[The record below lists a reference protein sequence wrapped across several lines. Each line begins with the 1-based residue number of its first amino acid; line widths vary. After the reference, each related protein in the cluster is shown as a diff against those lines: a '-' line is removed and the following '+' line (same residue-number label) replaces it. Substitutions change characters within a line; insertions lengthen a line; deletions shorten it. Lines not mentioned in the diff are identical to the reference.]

1 MKFNKKSSLSVLL
14 STAMVVS
21 SVPATVFANENET
34 TVAAEQTAG
43 EEQAPVIA
51 VQDGETTTTTGS
63 SSTVTTV
70 ATIGETAYATLQ
82 AAIDAAK
89 AGDTVVLNADVTEN
103 ITIPK
108 DAELTLDLNGKTIT
122 NAGGHTITNNG
133 TLTIGDYSGSG
144 KGTIDNITHGKAAIW
159 NNGTMTVYSGKI
171 TRSQE
176 AGTESGA
183 NGNSYYVILNH
194 GTMEMG
200 EDNGDNSGIKVE
212 AKGSFSSLFENG
224 WYNGN
229 DNTSKKNSVLKIYG
243 GTYTGG
249 INTVKND
256 DYGELTIEDGLFTNV
271 AQAAFMNWN
280 IATVNGGTFK
290 SDKYAVVNSGYGA
303 DSADKGQLTIT
314 DGNFESKDAAIS
326 SADYALNFGN
336 VSITGGTFTTENDA
350 PIIDTVSEELMKTD
364 DKLEVSGGTF
374 SEAVEDKY
382 LSDDVKYVAES
393 SKGFSYAETL
403 DKAAEAAGE
412 NGTIEIKENS
422 GDTDKVAS
430 LYNVEYYKENL
441 NGEYELAETTEEV
454 KAYVGEKVTAE
465 EKEYENYEIDKD
477 NKDSVLSAEVEKIA
491 VENGKPKFTT
501 LKVYYNL
508 VKHNV
513 TFNTNGGTEV
523 NAQEVKFGGVAERP
537 ENPSKAGCKFLGWFK
552 DENLTTEFDFAT
564 AIEEDTTVYAGWKK
578 KSSDSS
584 DSSYSGGSS
593 SSGGGGGSSSSKK
606 DITADS
612 TIENGKVKVDKDSAT
627 NGSKVTVTVTPDEG
641 YEIDTVTIT
650 DKNGKEVK
658 LTDLGNG
665 KYSFAMPSSDVKIN
679 AEFKKAAD
687 TAKDEE
693 KTVIKMQIGNNVVSV
708 DDKKINNDVAP
719 VIVNDRTLVP
729 IRIVTE
735 TLGGDV
741 EWNDSTK
748 TVTLNIDGKTITM
761 TIGVELEGYG
771 VAPEIINDRTYVPI
785 RFVAEELGAV
795 VNWNEE
801 TQEVVIEK

>member
-14 STAMVVS
+14 STAMVIS
-21 SVPATVFANENET
+21 SVPATVLAEDNT
-34 TVAAEQTAG
+34 TVVVEQTSEGSTEVG
-43 EEQAPVIA
+43 ESITE
-51 VQDGETTTTTGS
+51 GKSTTEETKAAS
-63 SSTVTTV
+63 
-70 ATIGETAYATLQ
+70 IGEAKYDTLQ
-82 AAIDAAK
+82 AAVDAAK
-89 AGDTVVLNADVTEN
+89 KGDTITLTADVMEN
-103 ITIPK
+103 ITIPEN
-108 DAELTLDLNGKTIT
+108 AELTIDLNGNKIT
-122 NAGGHTITNNG
+122 NDGDHTITNNG
-133 TLTIGDYSGSG
+133 TLIIDDYSDKGT
-144 KGTIDNITHGKAAIW
+144 GTIDNVTHGKAAIW
-159 NNGTMTVYSGKI
+159 NNGTMTVYSGTI
-171 TRSQE
+171 TRSEE
-176 AGTESGA
+176 AGTVNGA

-194 GTMEMG
+194 GTMTIG
-200 EDNGDNSGIKVE
+200 EDNGDNGNIKVE
-212 AKGSFSSLFENG
+212 ADGGFSSLFENG
-224 WYNGN
+224 WYDGN
-229 DNTSKKNSVLKIYG
+229 KNTSKENSVLTIYG

-326 SADYALNFGN
+326 SADYASNFGN
-336 VSITGGTFTTENDA
+336 VSITGGTFKTENNA

-374 SEAVEDKY
+374 SEAVDDKY
-382 LSDDVKYVAES
+382 LSDDVKYVAKS

-441 NGEYELAETTEEV
+441 NGEYELAETTEKV

-465 EKEYENYEIDKD
+465 EKEYENYEID
-477 NKDSVLSAEVEKIA
+477 KDSVLSAEVEKIA

-708 DDKKINNDVAP
+708 DDKEINNDVAP

>member
-14 STAMVVS
+14 STAMVIS
-21 SVPATVFANENET
+21 SVPATVLAEDNT
-34 TVAAEQTAG
+34 TVVAEQTSEG
-43 EEQAPVIA
+43 STEVGKSTTEETKAA
-51 VQDGETTTTTGS
+51 S
-63 SSTVTTV
+63 
-70 ATIGETAYATLQ
+70 IGEVKYDTLQ
-82 AAIDAAK
+82 AAVDAAK
-89 AGDTVVLNADVTEN
+89 KEDTITLTADVTEN
-103 ITIPK
+103 ITIPEN
-108 DAELTLDLNGKTIT
+108 AELTIDLNGNKIT
-122 NAGGHTITNNG
+122 NDGDHTITNNG
-133 TLTIGDYSGSG
+133 TLIIDDYSDKGT
-144 KGTIDNITHGKAAIW
+144 GTIDNVTHGKAAIW
-159 NNGTMTVYSGKI
+159 NNGTMTVYSGTI
-171 TRSQE
+171 TRSEE
-176 AGTESGA
+176 AGTVNGA

-194 GTMEMG
+194 GTMTIG
-200 EDNGDNSGIKVE
+200 EDNGDNDNIKVE
-212 AKGSFSSLFENG
+212 ADGGFSSLFENG
-224 WYNGN
+224 WYDGN
-229 DNTSKKNSVLKIYG
+229 KNTSKENSVLTIYG

-256 DYGELTIEDGLFTNV
+256 DYGELAIEDGLFTNV

-290 SDKYAVVNSGYGA
+290 SGKYAVVNSGYGA

-326 SADYALNFGN
+326 SADYASNFGN
-336 VSITGGTFTTENDA
+336 VSITGGTFKTENNA

-412 NGTIEIKENS
+412 NGTIGIKENS

-477 NKDSVLSAEVEKIA
+477 NKDSVLSAEVEKIV

-508 VKHNV
+508 DKHNV

-552 DENLTTEFDFAT
+552 DENLTTEFNFAT

-693 KTVIKMQIGNNVVSV
+693 KTVIKMQIGNNAVSV
-708 DDKKINNDVAP
+708 DDKEINNDVAP

-785 RFVAEELGAV
+785 RFIAEELGAV

>member
-14 STAMVVS
+14 STAMVIS
-21 SVPATVFANENET
+21 SVPATVLAEDNT
-34 TVAAEQTAG
+34 TVVAEQTSEGSTEVGKSTTEG
-43 EEQAPVIA
+43 ESTTE
-51 VQDGETTTTTGS
+51 ETKAAS
-63 SSTVTTV
+63 
-70 ATIGETAYATLQ
+70 IGETKYDTLQ
-82 AAIDAAK
+82 AAVDAAK
-89 AGDTVVLNADVTEN
+89 EEDTITLTADVTEN
-103 ITIPK
+103 ITIPEN
-108 DAELTLDLNGKTIT
+108 AELTIDLNGNKIT
-122 NAGGHTITNNG
+122 NDGDHTITNNG
-133 TLTIGDYSGSG
+133 TLIIDDYSDKGT
-144 KGTIDNITHGKAAIW
+144 GTIDNVTHGKAAIW
-159 NNGTMTVYSGKI
+159 NNGTMTVYSGTI
-171 TRSQE
+171 TRSEE
-176 AGTESGA
+176 AGTVNGA

-194 GTMEMG
+194 GTMTIG
-200 EDNGDNSGIKVE
+200 EDNGDNDNIKVE
-212 AKGSFSSLFENG
+212 ADGGFSSLFENG
-224 WYNGN
+224 WYDGN
-229 DNTSKKNSVLKIYG
+229 KNTSKENSVLTIYG

-336 VSITGGTFTTENDA
+336 VSITGGTFKTENNA

-412 NGTIEIKENS
+412 NGTIGIKENS

-441 NGEYELAETTEEV
+441 NGEYELAETAEEV

-513 TFNTNGGTEV
+513 AFNTNGGTEV

-552 DENLTTEFDFAT
+552 DENLTTEFNFAT

-708 DDKKINNDVAP
+708 DDKEINNDVAP

>member
-14 STAMVVS
+14 STAMVIS
-21 SVPATVFANENET
+21 SVPATVLAEDNT
-34 TVAAEQTAG
+34 TVVAEQTSEGSTEVG
-43 EEQAPVIA
+43 ESITE
-51 VQDGETTTTTGS
+51 GKSTTEETKAAS
-63 SSTVTTV
+63 
-70 ATIGETAYATLQ
+70 IGETKYDTLQ
-82 AAIDAAK
+82 AAVDAAK
-89 AGDTVVLNADVTEN
+89 KEDTITLTADVTEN
-103 ITIPK
+103 ITIPEN
-108 DAELTLDLNGKTIT
+108 AELTIDLNGNKIT
-122 NAGGHTITNNG
+122 NDGDHTITNNG
-133 TLTIGDYSGSG
+133 TLIIDDYSDKGT
-144 KGTIDNITHGKAAIW
+144 GTIDNVTHGKAAIW
-159 NNGTMTVYSGKI
+159 NNGTMTVYSGTI
-171 TRSQE
+171 TRSEE
-176 AGTESGA
+176 AGTVNGA

-194 GTMEMG
+194 GKMTIG
-200 EDNGDNSGIKVE
+200 EDNGDNDNIKVE
-212 AKGSFSSLFENG
+212 ADGGFSSLFENG
-224 WYNGN
+224 WYDGN
-229 DNTSKKNSVLKIYG
+229 KNTSKENSVLTIYG

-290 SDKYAVVNSGYGA
+290 SGKYAVVNSGYGA

-326 SADYALNFGN
+326 SADYASNFGN
-336 VSITGGTFTTENDA
+336 VSITGGTFKTENNA

-374 SEAVEDKY
+374 SKAVDDKY

-412 NGTIEIKENS
+412 NGTIGIKENS

-441 NGEYELAETTEEV
+441 NGEYELAETTEKV
-454 KAYVGEKVTAE
+454 KAYEGEKVAAE

-477 NKDSVLSAEVEKIA
+477 NKDSVLSSYVKKIT

-679 AEFKKAAD
+679 AEFKKAAEI
-687 TAKDEE
+687 AKDEE
-693 KTVIKMQIGNNVVSV
+693 KTVIKMQIGNNAVSV
-708 DDKKINNDVAP
+708 DDKEINNDVAP

>member
-14 STAMVVS
+14 STAMVIS
-21 SVPATVFANENET
+21 SVPATVLAEDNT
-34 TVAAEQTAG
+34 TVVAEQTSEG
-43 EEQAPVIA
+43 STEVGKSTTEETKAA
-51 VQDGETTTTTGS
+51 S
-63 SSTVTTV
+63 
-70 ATIGETAYATLQ
+70 IGEVKYDTLQ
-82 AAIDAAK
+82 AAVNEAK
-89 AGDTVVLNADVTEN
+89 KGDTITLTADVTEN
-103 ITIPK
+103 ITIPEN
-108 DAELTLDLNGKTIT
+108 AELTIDLNGNKIT
-122 NAGGHTITNNG
+122 NDGDHTITNNG
-133 TLTIGDYSGSG
+133 TLIIDDYSDKGT
-144 KGTIDNITHGKAAIW
+144 GTIDNVTHGKAAIW
-159 NNGTMTVYSGKI
+159 NNGTMTVYSGTI
-171 TRSQE
+171 TRSEE
-176 AGTESGA
+176 AGTVNGA

-194 GTMEMG
+194 GTMTIG
-200 EDNGDNSGIKVE
+200 EDNGDNDNIKVE
-212 AKGSFSSLFENG
+212 ADGGFSSLFENG
-224 WYNGN
+224 WYDGN
-229 DNTSKKNSVLKIYG
+229 KNTSKENSVLTIYG

-326 SADYALNFGN
+326 SADYASNFGN
-336 VSITGGTFTTENDA
+336 VSITGGTFKTENNA

-374 SEAVEDKY
+374 SKAVDDKY

-412 NGTIEIKENS
+412 NGTIGIKENS

-441 NGEYELAETTEEV
+441 NGEYELAETTEKV
-454 KAYVGEKVTAE
+454 KAYEGEKVAAE

-477 NKDSVLSAEVEKIA
+477 NKDSVLSADVKKIT

-679 AEFKKAAD
+679 AEFKKAAEI
-687 TAKDEE
+687 AKDEE
-693 KTVIKMQIGNNVVSV
+693 KTVIKMQIGNNAVSV
-708 DDKKINNDVAP
+708 DDKEINNDVAP

>member
-14 STAMVVS
+14 STAMVIS
-21 SVPATVFANENET
+21 SVPATVLAEDNT
-34 TVAAEQTAG
+34 TVVAEQTSEGSTEVGKSTTEG
-43 EEQAPVIA
+43 ESTTE
-51 VQDGETTTTTGS
+51 ETKAAS
-63 SSTVTTV
+63 
-70 ATIGETAYATLQ
+70 IGERKYDTLQ
-82 AAIDAAK
+82 AAVDAAK
-89 AGDTVVLNADVTEN
+89 EEDTITLTADVTEN
-103 ITIPK
+103 ITIPEN
-108 DAELTLDLNGKTIT
+108 AELTIDLNGNKIT
-122 NAGGHTITNNG
+122 NDGDHTITNNG
-133 TLTIGDYSGSG
+133 TLIIDDYSDKGT
-144 KGTIDNITHGKAAIW
+144 GTIDNVTHGKAAIW
-159 NNGTMTVYSGKI
+159 NNGTMTVYSGTI
-171 TRSQE
+171 TRSEE
-176 AGTESGA
+176 AGTVNGA

-194 GTMEMG
+194 GTMTIG
-200 EDNGDNSGIKVE
+200 EDNGDNDNIKVE
-212 AKGSFSSLFENG
+212 ADGGFSSLFENG
-224 WYNGN
+224 WYDGN
-229 DNTSKKNSVLKIYG
+229 KNTSKENSVLTIYG

-314 DGNFESKDAAIS
+314 DGNFESEKAAIS
-326 SADYALNFGN
+326 SADYASNFGN
-336 VSITGGTFTTENDA
+336 VSITGGTFKTENNA

-374 SEAVEDKY
+374 SEAVDDKY

-412 NGTIEIKENS
+412 NGTIGIKENS

-454 KAYVGEKVTAE
+454 KAYVGEKVAAE
-465 EKEYENYEIDKD
+465 EKEYENYKIDKD

-508 VKHNV
+508 DKHNV

-552 DENLTTEFDFAT
+552 DENLTTEFNFAT

-708 DDKKINNDVAP
+708 DDKEINNDVAP

-785 RFVAEELGAV
+785 RFIAEELGAV

>member
-1 MKFNKKSSLSVLL
+1 MKFNKKGSLSVLL
-14 STAMVVS
+14 STAMVIS
-21 SVPATVFANENET
+21 SVPATVLAEDNT
-34 TVAAEQTAG
+34 TVVAEQTSEGSTEVG
-43 EEQAPVIA
+43 ESTTE
-51 VQDGETTTTTGS
+51 GENTTEETKAAS
-63 SSTVTTV
+63 
-70 ATIGETAYATLQ
+70 IGETKYDTLQ
-82 AAIDAAK
+82 AAVNAAK
-89 AGDTVVLNADVTEN
+89 EEDTITLTADVTEN
-103 ITIPK
+103 ITIPEN
-108 DAELTLDLNGKTIT
+108 AELTIDLNGNKII
-122 NAGGHTITNNG
+122 NDGDHTITNNG
-133 TLTIGDYSGSG
+133 TLIIDDYSDKGT
-144 KGTIDNITHGKAAIW
+144 GTIDNVTHGKAAIW
-159 NNGTMTVYSGKI
+159 NNGTMTVYSGTI
-171 TRSQE
+171 TRSEE
-176 AGTESGA
+176 AGTVNGA

-194 GTMEMG
+194 GKMTIG
-200 EDNGDNSGIKVE
+200 EDNGDNDNIKVE
-212 AKGSFSSLFENG
+212 ADGGFSSLFENG
-224 WYNGN
+224 WYDGN
-229 DNTSKKNSVLKIYG
+229 KNTSKENSVLTIYG

-290 SDKYAVVNSGYGA
+290 SGKYAVVNSGYGA

-326 SADYALNFGN
+326 SADYASNFGN
-336 VSITGGTFTTENDA
+336 VSITGGTFKTENNA

-374 SEAVEDKY
+374 SKAVDDKY

-412 NGTIEIKENS
+412 NGTIGIKENS

-441 NGEYELAETTEEV
+441 NGEYELAETTEKV
-454 KAYVGEKVTAE
+454 KAYEGEKVAAE

-477 NKDSVLSAEVEKIA
+477 NKDSVLSADVKKIT

-679 AEFKKAAD
+679 AEFKKAAEI
-687 TAKDEE
+687 AKDEE
-693 KTVIKMQIGNNVVSV
+693 KTVIKMQIGNNAVSV
-708 DDKKINNDVAP
+708 DDKEINNDVAP

>member
-14 STAMVVS
+14 STAMVIS
-21 SVPATVFANENET
+21 SVPATVLAEDNT
-34 TVAAEQTAG
+34 TVVAEQTSEG
-43 EEQAPVIA
+43 STEVGKSTTEETKAA
-51 VQDGETTTTTGS
+51 S
-63 SSTVTTV
+63 
-70 ATIGETAYATLQ
+70 IGETKYDTLQ
-82 AAIDAAK
+82 AAVDAATE
-89 AGDTVVLNADVTEN
+89 GDTITLTADVTEN
-103 ITIPK
+103 ITIPEN
-108 DAELTLDLNGKTIT
+108 AELTIDLNGNKIT
-122 NAGGHTITNNG
+122 NDGDHTITNNG
-133 TLTIGDYSGSG
+133 TLIIDDCSDKGT
-144 KGTIDNITHGKAAIW
+144 GTIDNVTHGKAAIW
-159 NNGTMTVYSGKI
+159 NNGTMTVYSGTI
-171 TRSQE
+171 TRSEE
-176 AGTESGA
+176 AGTVKGA

-194 GTMEMG
+194 GTMTIG
-200 EDNGDNSGIKVE
+200 EDNGDNDNIKVE
-212 AKGSFSSLFENG
+212 ADGRFSSLFENG
-224 WYNGN
+224 WYDGN
-229 DNTSKKNSVLKIYG
+229 KNTSKENSVLTIYG

-326 SADYALNFGN
+326 SADYASNFGN
-336 VSITGGTFTTENDA
+336 VSITGGTFKTENNA

-364 DKLEVSGGTF
+364 YKLEVSGGTF
-374 SEAVEDKY
+374 SEAVDDKY

-412 NGTIEIKENS
+412 NGTVEIKENS
-422 GDTDKVAS
+422 GDTDKDAS

-454 KAYVGEKVTAE
+454 KAYVGEKVAAE

-477 NKDSVLSAEVEKIA
+477 NKGSVLSAEVEKIV
-491 VENGKPKFTT
+491 VENGKPKITT

-552 DENLTTEFDFAT
+552 DENLTTEFNFAT

-708 DDKKINNDVAP
+708 DDKEINNDVAP

>member
-14 STAMVVS
+14 STAMVIS
-21 SVPATVFANENET
+21 SVPATVLAEDNT
-34 TVAAEQTAG
+34 TVVAEQTSEGSTEVG
-43 EEQAPVIA
+43 ESITE
-51 VQDGETTTTTGS
+51 GKSTTEETKAAS
-63 SSTVTTV
+63 
-70 ATIGETAYATLQ
+70 IGETKYDTLQ
-82 AAIDAAK
+82 AAVDAEK
-89 AGDTVVLNADVTEN
+89 IEDTITLTADVTEN
-103 ITIPK
+103 ITIPEN
-108 DAELTLDLNGKTIT
+108 AELTIELNGNKIT
-122 NAGGHTITNNG
+122 NDGDHTITNNG
-133 TLTIGDYSGSG
+133 TLIIDDDSDKGT
-144 KGTIDNITHGKAAIW
+144 GTIDNVTHGKAAIW
-159 NNGTMTVYSGKI
+159 NNGTMTVYSGTI
-171 TRSQE
+171 TRSEE
-176 AGTESGA
+176 AGTVNGA

-194 GTMEMG
+194 GKMTIG
-200 EDNGDNSGIKVE
+200 EDNGDNDNIKVE
-212 AKGSFSSLFENG
+212 ADGGFSSLFENG
-224 WYNGN
+224 WYDGN
-229 DNTSKKNSVLKIYG
+229 KNTSKENSVLTIYG

-290 SDKYAVVNSGYGA
+290 SGKYAVVNSGYGA

-326 SADYALNFGN
+326 SADYASNFGN
-336 VSITGGTFTTENDA
+336 VSITGGTFKTENNA

-374 SEAVEDKY
+374 SKAVDDKY

-412 NGTIEIKENS
+412 NGTIGIKENS

-441 NGEYELAETTEEV
+441 NGEYELAETTEKV
-454 KAYVGEKVTAE
+454 KAYEGEKVAAE

-477 NKDSVLSAEVEKIA
+477 NKDSVLSADVKKIT

-679 AEFKKAAD
+679 AEFKKAAEI
-687 TAKDEE
+687 AKDEE
-693 KTVIKMQIGNNVVSV
+693 KTVIKMQIGNNAVSV
-708 DDKKINNDVAP
+708 DDKEINNDVAP

>member
-14 STAMVVS
+14 STAMVIS
-21 SVPATVFANENET
+21 SVPATVLAEDNT
-34 TVAAEQTAG
+34 TVVAEQTSEGSTEVGKSTTEG
-43 EEQAPVIA
+43 ESTTE
-51 VQDGETTTTTGS
+51 ETKAAS
-63 SSTVTTV
+63 
-70 ATIGETAYATLQ
+70 IGEAKYDTLQ
-82 AAIDAAK
+82 AAVDAAK
-89 AGDTVVLNADVTEN
+89 KEDTITLTADVTEN
-103 ITIPK
+103 ITIPEN
-108 DAELTLDLNGKTIT
+108 AELTIDLNGNKIT
-122 NAGGHTITNNG
+122 NDGDHTITNNG
-133 TLTIGDYSGSG
+133 TLIIDDYSDKGT
-144 KGTIDNITHGKAAIW
+144 GTIDNVTHGKAAIW
-159 NNGTMTVYSGKI
+159 NNGTMTVYSGTI
-171 TRSQE
+171 TRSEE
-176 AGTESGA
+176 AGTVNGA

-194 GTMEMG
+194 GTMTIG
-200 EDNGDNSGIKVE
+200 EDNGDNDNIKVE
-212 AKGSFSSLFENG
+212 ADGGFSSLFENG
-224 WYNGN
+224 WYDGN
-229 DNTSKKNSVLKIYG
+229 KNTSKENSVLTIYG

-326 SADYALNFGN
+326 SADYASNFGN
-336 VSITGGTFTTENDA
+336 VSITGGTFKTENNA

-374 SEAVEDKY
+374 SKAVDDKY

-412 NGTIEIKENS
+412 NGTIGIKENS

-441 NGEYELAETTEEV
+441 NGEYELAETTEKV
-454 KAYVGEKVTAE
+454 KAYEGEKVAAE

-508 VKHNV
+508 DKHNV

-552 DENLTTEFDFAT
+552 DENLTTEFNFAT

-693 KTVIKMQIGNNVVSV
+693 KTVIKMQIGNNAVSV
-708 DDKKINNDVAP
+708 DDKEINNDVAP

-785 RFVAEELGAV
+785 RFIAEELGAV

>member
-14 STAMVVS
+14 STAMVIS
-21 SVPATVFANENET
+21 SVPATVLAEDNT
-34 TVAAEQTAG
+34 TVVAEQTSEGSTEVG
-43 EEQAPVIA
+43 ESITE
-51 VQDGETTTTTGS
+51 GKSTTEETKAAS
-63 SSTVTTV
+63 
-70 ATIGETAYATLQ
+70 IGEAKYDTLQ
-82 AAIDAAK
+82 AAVDAAK
-89 AGDTVVLNADVTEN
+89 EGDTITLTADVTEN
-103 ITIPK
+103 ITIPEN
-108 DAELTLDLNGKTIT
+108 AELTIDLNGNKIT
-122 NAGGHTITNNG
+122 NDGDHTITNNG
-133 TLTIGDYSGSG
+133 TLIIDDYSDNGT
-144 KGTIDNITHGKAAIW
+144 GTIDNVTHGKAAIW
-159 NNGTMTVYSGKI
+159 NNGTMTVYSGTI
-171 TRSQE
+171 TRSEE
-176 AGTESGA
+176 AGTVNGA

-194 GTMEMG
+194 GKMTIG
-200 EDNGDNSGIKVE
+200 EDNGDNDNIKVE
-212 AKGSFSSLFENG
+212 ADGGFSSLFENG
-224 WYNGN
+224 WYDGN
-229 DNTSKKNSVLKIYG
+229 KNTSKENSVLTIYG

-326 SADYALNFGN
+326 SADYASNFGN
-336 VSITGGTFTTENDA
+336 VSITGGTFKTENNA

-374 SEAVEDKY
+374 SEAVDDKY

-412 NGTIEIKENS
+412 NGTVEIKENS

-552 DENLTTEFDFAT
+552 DENLTTEFNFAT

-708 DDKKINNDVAP
+708 DDKEINNDVAP

>member
-14 STAMVVS
+14 STAMVIS
-21 SVPATVFANENET
+21 SVPATVLAEDNT
-34 TVAAEQTAG
+34 TVVAEQTSEGSTEVGKSTTEG
-43 EEQAPVIA
+43 ESTTE
-51 VQDGETTTTTGS
+51 ETKAAS
-63 SSTVTTV
+63 
-70 ATIGETAYATLQ
+70 IGEAKYDTLQ
-82 AAIDAAK
+82 AAVDAAK
-89 AGDTVVLNADVTEN
+89 EGDTITLTADVTEN
-103 ITIPK
+103 ITIPEN
-108 DAELTLDLNGKTIT
+108 AELTIDLNGNKIT
-122 NAGGHTITNNG
+122 NDGDHTITNNG
-133 TLTIGDYSGSG
+133 TLIIDDYSDKGT
-144 KGTIDNITHGKAAIW
+144 GTIDNVTHGKAAIW
-159 NNGTMTVYSGKI
+159 NNGTMTVYSGTI
-171 TRSQE
+171 TRSEE
-176 AGTESGA
+176 AGTVNGA

-194 GTMEMG
+194 GKMTIG
-200 EDNGDNSGIKVE
+200 EDNGDNDNIKVE
-212 AKGSFSSLFENG
+212 ADGGFSSLFENG
-224 WYNGN
+224 WYDGN
-229 DNTSKKNSVLKIYG
+229 KNTSKENSVLTIYG

-290 SDKYAVVNSGYGA
+290 SGKYAVVNSGYGA

-326 SADYALNFGN
+326 SADYASNFGN
-336 VSITGGTFTTENDA
+336 VSITGGTFKTENNA

-374 SEAVEDKY
+374 SEAVDDKY

-412 NGTIEIKENS
+412 NGTVEIKENS

-441 NGEYELAETTEEV
+441 NGEYELAETTEKV

-523 NAQEVKFGGVAERP
+523 NTQEVKFGGVAERP

-552 DENLTTEFDFAT
+552 DENLTTEFNFAT

-693 KTVIKMQIGNNVVSV
+693 KTVIKMQIGNNAVSV
-708 DDKKINNDVAP
+708 DDKEINNDVAP

>member
-14 STAMVVS
+14 STAMVIS
-21 SVPATVFANENET
+21 SVPATVLADDNT
-34 TVAAEQTAG
+34 TVVAEQTSEG
-43 EEQAPVIA
+43 STEVGKSTTEETKAA
-51 VQDGETTTTTGS
+51 S
-63 SSTVTTV
+63 
-70 ATIGETAYATLQ
+70 IGEVKYDTLQ
-82 AAIDAAK
+82 AAVDAAK
-89 AGDTVVLNADVTEN
+89 EGDTITLTADVTEN
-103 ITIPK
+103 ITIPEN
-108 DAELTLDLNGKTIT
+108 AELTIDLNGNKIT
-122 NAGGHTITNNG
+122 NDGDHTITNNG
-133 TLTIGDYSGSG
+133 TLIIDDYSDKGT
-144 KGTIDNITHGKAAIW
+144 GTIDNVTHGKAAIW
-159 NNGTMTVYSGKI
+159 NNGTMTVYSGTI
-171 TRSQE
+171 TRSEE
-176 AGTESGA
+176 AGTVNGA

-194 GTMEMG
+194 GTMTIG
-200 EDNGDNSGIKVE
+200 EDNGDNDNIKVK
-212 AKGSFSSLFENG
+212 ADGGFSSLFENG
-224 WYNGN
+224 WYDGN
-229 DNTSKKNSVLKIYG
+229 KNTSKENSVLTIYG

-326 SADYALNFGN
+326 SADYASNFGN
-336 VSITGGTFTTENDA
+336 VSITGGTFKTENNA

-374 SEAVEDKY
+374 SEAVDDKY

-412 NGTIEIKENS
+412 NGTIGIKENS

-513 TFNTNGGTEV
+513 TFNTNGGTEI

-658 LTDLGNG
+658 LTDIGNG

-708 DDKKINNDVAP
+708 DDKEINNDVAP

-748 TVTLNIDGKTITM
+748 TVILNIDGKTITM

>member
-14 STAMVVS
+14 STAMVIS
-21 SVPATVFANENET
+21 SVPATVLAEDNT
-34 TVAAEQTAG
+34 TVVAEQTSEGSTEVG
-43 EEQAPVIA
+43 ESITE
-51 VQDGETTTTTGS
+51 GKSTTEETKAAS
-63 SSTVTTV
+63 
-70 ATIGETAYATLQ
+70 IGETKYDTLQ
-82 AAIDAAK
+82 AAVDAAK
-89 AGDTVVLNADVTEN
+89 KEDTITLTADVTEN
-103 ITIPK
+103 ITIPEN
-108 DAELTLDLNGKTIT
+108 AELTIDLNGNKIT
-122 NAGGHTITNNG
+122 NDGDHTITNNG
-133 TLTIGDYSGSG
+133 TLIIDDYSDKGT
-144 KGTIDNITHGKAAIW
+144 GTIDNVTHGKAAIW
-159 NNGTMTVYSGKI
+159 NNGTMTVYSGTI
-171 TRSQE
+171 TRSEE
-176 AGTESGA
+176 AGTVNGA

-194 GTMEMG
+194 GKMTIG
-200 EDNGDNSGIKVE
+200 EDNGDNDNIKVE
-212 AKGSFSSLFENG
+212 ADGGFSSLFENG
-224 WYNGN
+224 WYDGN
-229 DNTSKKNSVLKIYG
+229 KNTSKENSVLTIYG

-290 SDKYAVVNSGYGA
+290 SGKYAVVNSGYGA

-326 SADYALNFGN
+326 SADYASNFGN
-336 VSITGGTFTTENDA
+336 VSITGGTFKTENNA

-374 SEAVEDKY
+374 SKAVDDKY

-412 NGTIEIKENS
+412 NGTIGIKENS

-441 NGEYELAETTEEV
+441 NGEYELAETTEKV
-454 KAYVGEKVTAE
+454 KAYEGEKVAAE

-477 NKDSVLSAEVEKIA
+477 NKDSVLSADVKKIT

-679 AEFKKAAD
+679 AEFKKAAEI
-687 TAKDEE
+687 AKDEE
-693 KTVIKMQIGNNVVSV
+693 KTVIKMQIGNNAVSV
-708 DDKKINNDVAP
+708 DDKEINNDVAP

>member
-14 STAMVVS
+14 STAMVIS
-21 SVPATVFANENET
+21 SVPATVLAEDNT
-34 TVAAEQTAG
+34 TVVAEQTSEGSTEVG
-43 EEQAPVIA
+43 ESITE
-51 VQDGETTTTTGS
+51 GKSTTEETKAAS
-63 SSTVTTV
+63 
-70 ATIGETAYATLQ
+70 IGETKYDTLQ
-82 AAIDAAK
+82 AAVDAAK
-89 AGDTVVLNADVTEN
+89 KEDTITLTADVTEN
-103 ITIPK
+103 ITIPEN
-108 DAELTLDLNGKTIT
+108 AELTIDLNGNKIT
-122 NAGGHTITNNG
+122 NDGDHTITNNG
-133 TLTIGDYSGSG
+133 TLIIDDYSDKGT
-144 KGTIDNITHGKAAIW
+144 GTIDNVTHGKAAIW
-159 NNGTMTVYSGKI
+159 NNGTMTVYSGTI
-171 TRSQE
+171 TRSEE
-176 AGTESGA
+176 AGTVNGA

-194 GTMEMG
+194 GKMTIG
-200 EDNGDNSGIKVE
+200 EDNGDNDNIKVE
-212 AKGSFSSLFENG
+212 ADGGFSSLFENG
-224 WYNGN
+224 WYDGN
-229 DNTSKKNSVLKIYG
+229 KNTSKENSVLTIYG

-290 SDKYAVVNSGYGA
+290 SGKYAVVNSGYGA

-326 SADYALNFGN
+326 SADYASNFGN
-336 VSITGGTFTTENDA
+336 VSITGGTFKTENNA

-374 SEAVEDKY
+374 SKAVDDKY

-412 NGTIEIKENS
+412 NGTIGIKENS

-441 NGEYELAETTEEV
+441 NGEYELAETTEKV
-454 KAYVGEKVTAE
+454 KAYEGEKVAAE

-477 NKDSVLSAEVEKIA
+477 NKDSVLSADVKKST

-679 AEFKKAAD
+679 AEFKKAAEI
-687 TAKDEE
+687 AKDEE
-693 KTVIKMQIGNNVVSV
+693 KTVIKMQIGNNAVSV
-708 DDKKINNDVAP
+708 DDKEINNDVAP

>member
-14 STAMVVS
+14 STAMVIS
-21 SVPATVFANENET
+21 SVPATVLAEDNT
-34 TVAAEQTAG
+34 TVVAEQTSEGSTEVGKSTTEG
-43 EEQAPVIA
+43 ESTTE
-51 VQDGETTTTTGS
+51 ETKAAS
-63 SSTVTTV
+63 
-70 ATIGETAYATLQ
+70 IGEAKYDTLQ
-82 AAIDAAK
+82 AAVDAAK
-89 AGDTVVLNADVTEN
+89 EGDTITLTADVTEN
-103 ITIPK
+103 ITIPEN
-108 DAELTLDLNGKTIT
+108 AELTIDLNGNKIT
-122 NAGGHTITNNG
+122 NDGDHTITNNG
-133 TLTIGDYSGSG
+133 TLIIDDYSDKGT
-144 KGTIDNITHGKAAIW
+144 GTIDNVTHGKAAIW
-159 NNGTMTVYSGKI
+159 NNGTMTVYSGTI
-171 TRSQE
+171 TRSEE
-176 AGTESGA
+176 AGTVNGA

-194 GTMEMG
+194 GKMTIG
-200 EDNGDNSGIKVE
+200 EDNGDNDNIKVE
-212 AKGSFSSLFENG
+212 ADGGFSSLFENG
-224 WYNGN
+224 WYDGN
-229 DNTSKKNSVLKIYG
+229 KNTSKENSVLTIYG

-290 SDKYAVVNSGYGA
+290 SGKYAVVNSGYGA

-326 SADYALNFGN
+326 SADYASNFGN
-336 VSITGGTFTTENDA
+336 VSITGGTFKTENNA

-374 SEAVEDKY
+374 SKAVDDKY

-412 NGTIEIKENS
+412 NGTIGIKENS

-441 NGEYELAETTEEV
+441 NGEYELAETTEKV
-454 KAYVGEKVTAE
+454 KAYEGEKVAAE

-477 NKDSVLSAEVEKIA
+477 NKDSVLSADVKKIT

-708 DDKKINNDVAP
+708 DDKEINNDVAP

>member
-14 STAMVVS
+14 STAMVIS
-21 SVPATVFANENET
+21 SVPATVLAEDNT
-34 TVAAEQTAG
+34 TVVAEQTSEGSTEVGKSTTEG
-43 EEQAPVIA
+43 ESTTE
-51 VQDGETTTTTGS
+51 ETKAAS
-63 SSTVTTV
+63 
-70 ATIGETAYATLQ
+70 IGEAKYDTLQ
-82 AAIDAAK
+82 AAVDAAK
-89 AGDTVVLNADVTEN
+89 EGDTITLTADVTEN
-103 ITIPK
+103 ITIPEN
-108 DAELTLDLNGKTIT
+108 AELTIDLNGNKIT
-122 NAGGHTITNNG
+122 NDGDHTITNNG
-133 TLTIGDYSGSG
+133 TLIIDDYSDKGT
-144 KGTIDNITHGKAAIW
+144 GTIDNVTHGKAAIW
-159 NNGTMTVYSGKI
+159 NNGTMTVYSGTI
-171 TRSQE
+171 TRSEE
-176 AGTESGA
+176 AGTVNGA

-194 GTMEMG
+194 GTMTIG
-200 EDNGDNSGIKVE
+200 EDNGDNDNIKVE
-212 AKGSFSSLFENG
+212 ADGGFSSLFENG
-224 WYNGN
+224 WYDGN
-229 DNTSKKNSVLKIYG
+229 KNTSKENSVLTIYG

-326 SADYALNFGN
+326 SADYASNFGN
-336 VSITGGTFTTENDA
+336 VSITGGTFKTENNA

-374 SEAVEDKY
+374 SKAVDDKY

-441 NGEYELAETTEEV
+441 NGEYELSETTEEV
-454 KAYVGEKVTAE
+454 KAYVGEKVAAE

-552 DENLTTEFDFAT
+552 DENLTTEFNFAT

-708 DDKKINNDVAP
+708 DDKEINNDVAP

>member
-14 STAMVVS
+14 STAMVIS
-21 SVPATVFANENET
+21 SVPATVLAEDNT
-34 TVAAEQTAG
+34 TVVAEQTSEGSTEVGKSTTEG
-43 EEQAPVIA
+43 ESTTE
-51 VQDGETTTTTGS
+51 ETKAAS
-63 SSTVTTV
+63 
-70 ATIGETAYATLQ
+70 IGEAKYDTLQ
-82 AAIDAAK
+82 AAVDAAK
-89 AGDTVVLNADVTEN
+89 EGDTITLTADVTEN
-103 ITIPK
+103 ITIPEN
-108 DAELTLDLNGKTIT
+108 AELTIDLNGNKIT
-122 NAGGHTITNNG
+122 NDGDHTITNNG
-133 TLTIGDYSGSG
+133 TLIIDDYSDKGT
-144 KGTIDNITHGKAAIW
+144 GTIDNVTHGKAAIW
-159 NNGTMTVYSGKI
+159 NNGTMTVYSGTI
-171 TRSQE
+171 TRSEE
-176 AGTESGA
+176 AGTVNGA

-194 GTMEMG
+194 GTMTIG
-200 EDNGDNSGIKVE
+200 EDNGDNDNIKVE
-212 AKGSFSSLFENG
+212 ADGGFSSLFENG
-224 WYNGN
+224 WYDGN
-229 DNTSKKNSVLKIYG
+229 KNTSKENSVLTIYG

-326 SADYALNFGN
+326 SADYASNFGN
-336 VSITGGTFTTENDA
+336 VSITGGTFKTENNA

-374 SEAVEDKY
+374 SKAVDDKY

-403 DKAAEAAGE
+403 DKAAEAADE
-412 NGTIEIKENS
+412 NRTIEIKENS

-454 KAYVGEKVTAE
+454 KAYVGEKVAAE

-552 DENLTTEFDFAT
+552 DENLTTEFNFAT

-708 DDKKINNDVAP
+708 DDKEINNDVAP

>member
-14 STAMVVS
+14 STAMVIS
-21 SVPATVFANENET
+21 SVPATVLAEDNT
-34 TVAAEQTAG
+34 TVVAEQTSEG
-43 EEQAPVIA
+43 STEVGKSTTEETKAA
-51 VQDGETTTTTGS
+51 S
-63 SSTVTTV
+63 
-70 ATIGETAYATLQ
+70 IGEAKYDTLQ
-82 AAIDAAK
+82 AAVDAAK
-89 AGDTVVLNADVTEN
+89 EGDTITLTADVTEN

-108 DAELTLDLNGKTIT
+108 NAELTIDLNGNKIT
-122 NAGGHTITNNG
+122 NDGDHTITNNG
-133 TLTIGDYSGSG
+133 TLIIDDYSDKGT
-144 KGTIDNITHGKAAIW
+144 GTIDNVTHGKAAIW
-159 NNGTMTVYSGKI
+159 NNGTMTVYSGTI
-171 TRSQE
+171 TRSEE
-176 AGTESGA
+176 AGTVNGA

-194 GTMEMG
+194 GTMTIG
-200 EDNGDNSGIKVE
+200 EDNGDNDNIKVE
-212 AKGSFSSLFENG
+212 ADGGFSSLFENG
-224 WYNGN
+224 WYDGN
-229 DNTSKKNSVLKIYG
+229 KNTSKENSVLTIYG

-326 SADYALNFGN
+326 SADYASNFGN
-336 VSITGGTFTTENDA
+336 VSITGGTFKTENNA

-374 SEAVEDKY
+374 SEAVDDKY

-412 NGTIEIKENS
+412 NGTIGIKENS

-454 KAYVGEKVTAE
+454 KAYVGEKVAAE

-508 VKHNV
+508 DKHNV

-552 DENLTTEFDFAT
+552 DENLTTEFNFAT

-708 DDKKINNDVAP
+708 DDKEINNDVAP

-785 RFVAEELGAV
+785 RFIAEELGAV

>member
-14 STAMVVS
+14 STAMVIS
-21 SVPATVFANENET
+21 SVPATVLAEDNT
-34 TVAAEQTAG
+34 TVVAEQTSEGSTEVGKSTTEG
-43 EEQAPVIA
+43 ESTTE
-51 VQDGETTTTTGS
+51 ETKAAS
-63 SSTVTTV
+63 
-70 ATIGETAYATLQ
+70 IGEAKYDTLQ
-82 AAIDAAK
+82 AAVDAAK
-89 AGDTVVLNADVTEN
+89 EGDTITLTADVTEN
-103 ITIPK
+103 ITIPEN
-108 DAELTLDLNGKTIT
+108 AELTIDLNGNKIT
-122 NAGGHTITNNG
+122 NDGDHTITNNG
-133 TLTIGDYSGSG
+133 TLIIDDYSDKGT
-144 KGTIDNITHGKAAIW
+144 GTIDNVTHGKAAIW
-159 NNGTMTVYSGKI
+159 NNGTMTVYSGTI
-171 TRSQE
+171 TRSEE
-176 AGTESGA
+176 AGTVNGA

-194 GTMEMG
+194 GTMTIG
-200 EDNGDNSGIKVE
+200 EDNGDNDNIKVE
-212 AKGSFSSLFENG
+212 ADGGFSSLFENG
-224 WYNGN
+224 WYDGN
-229 DNTSKKNSVLKIYG
+229 KNTSKENSVLTIYG

-326 SADYALNFGN
+326 SADYASNFGN
-336 VSITGGTFTTENDA
+336 VSITGGTFKTENNA

-374 SEAVEDKY
+374 SKAVDDKY

-454 KAYVGEKVTAE
+454 KAYVGEKVAAE

-552 DENLTTEFDFAT
+552 DENLTTEFNFAT

-708 DDKKINNDVAP
+708 DDKEINNDVAP

>member
-14 STAMVVS
+14 STAMVIS
-21 SVPATVFANENET
+21 SVPATVLAEDNT
-34 TVAAEQTAG
+34 TVVAEQTSEGSTEVG
-43 EEQAPVIA
+43 ESITE
-51 VQDGETTTTTGS
+51 GKSTTEETKAAS
-63 SSTVTTV
+63 
-70 ATIGETAYATLQ
+70 IGEAKYDTLQ
-82 AAIDAAK
+82 AAVDAAK
-89 AGDTVVLNADVTEN
+89 EGDTITLTADVTEN
-103 ITIPK
+103 ITIPEN
-108 DAELTLDLNGKTIT
+108 AELTIDLNGNKIT
-122 NAGGHTITNNG
+122 NDGDHTITNNG
-133 TLTIGDYSGSG
+133 TLIIDDYSDKGT
-144 KGTIDNITHGKAAIW
+144 GTIDNVTHGKAAIW
-159 NNGTMTVYSGKI
+159 NNGTMTVYSGTI
-171 TRSQE
+171 TRSEE
-176 AGTESGA
+176 AGTVNGA

-194 GTMEMG
+194 GKMTIG
-200 EDNGDNSGIKVE
+200 EDNGDNDNIKVE
-212 AKGSFSSLFENG
+212 ANGGFSSLFENG
-224 WYNGN
+224 WYDGN
-229 DNTSKKNSVLKIYG
+229 KNTSKENSVLTIYG

-326 SADYALNFGN
+326 SADYASNFGN
-336 VSITGGTFTTENDA
+336 VSITGGTFKTENNA

-364 DKLEVSGGTF
+364 YKLEVSGGTF
-374 SEAVEDKY
+374 SEAVDDKY

-412 NGTIEIKENS
+412 NGTVEIKENS

-477 NKDSVLSAEVEKIA
+477 NKGSVLSEEVEKIA

-552 DENLTTEFDFAT
+552 DENLTTEFNFAT

-679 AEFKKAAD
+679 AEFKKATD

-708 DDKKINNDVAP
+708 DDKEINNDVAP